1 MGLSLTDS
9 QPKSELT
16 RPERDVSSGH
26 HGPTGK
32 GFVLTVRT
40 SFLLYQSW
48 QLECKPQ
55 LCGSVTEKVW
65 GIVV

>member
-9 QPKSELT
+9 QPKSKLT
-16 RPERDVSSGH
+16 RLERDASPGH
-26 HGPTGK
+26 HPTGK
-32 GFVLTVRT
+32 GFVLTVRAP
-40 SFLLYQSW
+40 FLLHQSW